1 MTEQFFFENLNTEQR
16 QAVECLDGALLI
28 MAGAGSGKTRVLTC
42 RIANMIAQGISP
54 WNILAITFTN
64 KAANEMKSR
73 AEKLIGT
80 PARDVVLSTFHSFC
94 ARLLRREIEIT
105 GKFTRNFTICDAADS
120 KNLVKQCVNELNFGE
135 SVFSNVHLKISDLKG
150 ELISSAK
157 FREQTR
163 YDGNSYT
170 ANVAQIYELYQKKLQ
185 ENNALDFDDLIFAT
199 VKLFREY
206 PAVLDKYQE
215 RFRYISIDEYQ
226 DTNVAQYVLTNL
238 LAAKYKNLCVVG
250 DADQS
255 IYGWRGAD
263 MRNILNF
270 EQDYPKARVILLEQN
285 YRSTK
290 TILYAANAVIQNNI
304 DRKPKNLRTQN
315 EVGDKIKFVRCES
328 DLLEALTV
336 AREIKRL
343 VEYEHFNYNDIA
355 LLYRTNAQSRM
366 FEERFMREEIP
377 YIIIG
382 GLKFYDRKEIKDILA
397 YLHVIANPRDTVHL
411 MRIINVPRRG
421 LGSTNLNRLADFAA
435 SRELSIMEVVAN
447 KKLLAQVPGLTP
459 RFRAGIRGFAAMMMS
474 LTESAKNLPVDKLIV
489 TVLNE
494 SGYMQMLREASE
506 EGKLESVSREENLGA
521 FVDAAKEFAE
531 MNPNGT
537 LEDFL
542 NHVALITDLDSLKEE
557 DSRVKL
563 MTVHAAKGLEFPV
576 VFIVG
581 MEEELF
587 PHTNAFNKKAELE
600 EERRACYVAITRAQK
615 KLYIT
620 AAKERMFFGKIREQE
635 VSRFVA
641 EIPAACL
648 NCFGK
653 NAATPP
659 KKAAT
664 PKPSYRPPT
673 AYRPAQVIKPP
684 APAQIKP
691 AAPQAPSINLQV
703 GDKIRHKKW
712 GLGTVMAVEGG
723 KVTISFANPEY
734 GTKVLAV
741 KVAPMNK
748 I

>member
-355 LLYRTNAQSRM
+355 LLYRTNAQSRI

-435 SRELSIMEVVAN
+435 SRELSIMEVVADR
-447 KKLLAQVPGLTP
+447 KLLAQVPGLTP

-712 GLGTVMAVEGG
+712 GAGTVMAVEGG

>member
-355 LLYRTNAQSRM
+355 LLYRTNAQSRI

-435 SRELSIMEVVAN
+435 SRELSIMEVVADR
-447 KKLLAQVPGLTP
+447 KLLAQVPGLTP

-673 AYRPAQVIKPP
+673 AYRPAQ
-684 APAQIKP
+684 IKP
-691 AAPQAPSINLQV
+691 AAPQAPSISLNV
-703 GDKIRHKKW
+703 GDMISHKKW
-712 GLGTVMAVEGG
+712 GAGTVMAVDGG